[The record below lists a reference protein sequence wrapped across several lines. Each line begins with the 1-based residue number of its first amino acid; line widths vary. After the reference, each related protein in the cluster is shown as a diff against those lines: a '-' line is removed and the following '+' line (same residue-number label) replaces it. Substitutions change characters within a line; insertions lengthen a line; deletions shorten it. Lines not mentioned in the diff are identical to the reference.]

1 MDEWRLGQQL
11 AGAMQELGQEEGAAW
26 WSAGTVKV
34 LVKHQAWCP
43 APEEDEERAYQVLIS
58 WLRDGEV
65 QHFLQVN
72 RHMGV
77 LWFNRESF
85 EQLLA
90 WMMAIAAVRITA
102 GAEADGEED
111 VARAIVACYEVVER
125 LRAAVAASDYQV
137 VKLMEAAKGPAA
149 GVSSDEPQTGTAPDR
164 PKERGA

>member
-43 APEEDEERAYQVLIS
+43 PPEEDEDRAYQVLMP
-58 WLRDGEV
+58 WLRDEEV
-65 QHFLQVN
+65 QRFLQVN

-102 GAEADGEED
+102 GAEAEGEED
-111 VARAIVACYEVVER
+111 VARAVVACYDVVER
-125 LRAAVAASDYQV
+125 LRAAEAASDYQV
-137 VKLMEAAKGPAA
+137 VKLMEAAKGPTA
-149 GVSSDEPQTGTAPDR
+149 GVSSDERQTGAAPIPPED
-164 PKERGA
+164 RGA